1 MKRLLGIIFT
11 ASSIL
16 LAGCASTITSDVTAF
31 HAWPTDLPDKSYV
44 FTPTKD
50 QEGSLEYRN
59 YEQLVRAELQR
70 LGFTDAAGVKAP
82 VKATLKV
89 AFSYG
94 MQAGTV
100 VVTQPVYDPFWYG
113 PGYPGWRGRFG
124 PWGPGPFYDPFWGPP
139 MQTTA
144 FPVFQRRLY
153 LSITRA
159 DSDRKLYEVTVDS
172 EGREATLPMAMP
184 YMVHSAFSE
193 FPGPSGVS
201 RHVVLKLDK
210 RAPAAPTATT
220 STTVK
225 PAAPAQ

>member
-31 HAWPTDLPDKSYV
+31 HAWPNDLPDKSYV

-70 LGFTDAAGVKAP
+70 LGFTDAPGT
-82 VKATLKV
+82 KATLKV
-89 AFSYG
+89 AFNYG

-100 VVTQPVYDPFWYG
+100 VVTQPAYDPFWYG
-113 PGYPGWRGRFG
+113 PGYPGWRGRPFG

-159 DSDRKLYEVTVDS
+159 DNDRKLYEVTVDS

-184 YMVHSAFSE
+184 YMVYSAFSE

-210 RAPAAPTATT
+210 RVPAAPTATT
-220 STTVK
+220 TTTVK